1 MKNILFLI
9 KNAYFNFFSDKV
21 EKVSMGVVECVHF
34 GGPSTAHVLEGEPF
48 IINNILRWVS

>member
-1 MKNILFLI
+1 
-9 KNAYFNFFSDKV
+9 
-21 EKVSMGVVECVHF
+21 MGVVECVHF

>member
-9 KNAYFNFFSDKV
+9 KNAYLNFFSDEV

-48 IINNILRWVS
+48 IINNILR